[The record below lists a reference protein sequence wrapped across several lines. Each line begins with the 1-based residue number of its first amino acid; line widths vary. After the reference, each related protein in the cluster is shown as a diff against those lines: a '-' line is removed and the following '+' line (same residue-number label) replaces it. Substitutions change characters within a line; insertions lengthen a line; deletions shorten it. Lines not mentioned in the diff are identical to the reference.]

1 VRPEAAGGRSGGPG
15 RRTVTGPP
23 LAKVH
28 GLYGRSV
35 SEYHL
40 RGRASSYRDRVLTL
54 VRRGWDSW
62 RHMTE
67 EEAQQSEETPVSE
80 TVTEPS
86 DAVTETIPEA
96 PAEEAPSAEA
106 TAEEVPS
113 ADAPAEEVLAVEG
126 SSEEGSS
133 EAEVPAASP
142 GVVEVDAVIDGVVQR
157 ITPYGA
163 FIQLPG
169 GKLGLIHISEI
180 DRNYVKD
187 VHDHL
192 REGDTIQAKILAIK
206 EDGKID
212 LSIKA
217 LQDPQPRMERRR
229 GNDPGFEQML
239 RKFLRSSE
247 ERQVDVKRSVM
258 HKRK

>member
-1 VRPEAAGGRSGGPG
+1 MHSPVPRTQPGWQGLDGGTGSGLTAAGTTLRFGPEG
-15 RRTVTGPP
+15 
-23 LAKVH
+23 
-28 GLYGRSV
+28 
-35 SEYHL
+35 
-40 RGRASSYRDRVLTL
+40 YRPRHTLTL

-67 EEAQQSEETPVSE
+67 EEVQESEETPVSE
-80 TVTEPS
+80 TATEPLE
-86 DAVTETIPEA
+86 AVPEA
-96 PAEEAPSAEA
+96 PSEVVAP
-106 TAEEVPS
+106 EVPEIHDGAS
-113 ADAPAEEVLAVEG
+113 PEADAGAPALA
-126 SSEEGSS
+126 
-133 EAEVPAASP
+133 PA

-169 GKLGLIHISEI
+169 GKLGLIHISEV

>member
-1 VRPEAAGGRSGGPG
+1 
-15 RRTVTGPP
+15 
-23 LAKVH
+23 
-28 GLYGRSV
+28 
-35 SEYHL
+35 
-40 RGRASSYRDRVLTL
+40 
-54 VRRGWDSW
+54 
-62 RHMTE
+62 MTE

-80 TVTEPS
+80 TATEPLE
-86 DAVTETIPEA
+86 AAPET
-96 PAEEAPSAEA
+96 PS
-106 TAEEVPS
+106 EVPAS
-113 ADAPAEEVLAVEG
+113 EVPASEVAGPEVAA
-126 SSEEGSS
+126 EEGSS
-133 EAEVPAASP
+133 EDEVPAASP

>member
-1 VRPEAAGGRSGGPG
+1 
-15 RRTVTGPP
+15 
-23 LAKVH
+23 
-28 GLYGRSV
+28 
-35 SEYHL
+35 
-40 RGRASSYRDRVLTL
+40 
-54 VRRGWDSW
+54 
-62 RHMTE
+62 MTE

-80 TVTEPS
+80 TATEAMEAAPETPS
-86 DAVTETIPEA
+86 EVPAPEAEA
-96 PAEEAPSAEA
+96 PA
-106 TAEEVPS
+106 TEEVS
-113 ADAPAEEVLAVEG
+113 GEADAPA
-126 SSEEGSS
+126 SS
-133 EAEVPAASP
+133 

>member
-1 VRPEAAGGRSGGPG
+1 
-15 RRTVTGPP
+15 
-23 LAKVH
+23 
-28 GLYGRSV
+28 
-35 SEYHL
+35 
-40 RGRASSYRDRVLTL
+40 
-54 VRRGWDSW
+54 
-62 RHMTE
+62 MTE
-67 EEAQQSEETPVSE
+67 EEVLQSEETPVSE
-80 TVTEPS
+80 MATEPS
-86 DAVTETIPEA
+86 EAAPETPSEVPAPEA
-96 PAEEAPSAEA
+96 
-106 TAEEVPS
+106 TI
-113 ADAPAEEVLAVEG
+113 ADAPAEDAPAAEG
-126 SSEEGSS
+126 SSEEGTS
-133 EAEVPAASP
+133 EEGSTEGEAPAASP